1 VGQLTSLI
9 TGKFVAF
16 DSAPLIYYIEE
27 HPEYLAIA
35 DELFGLLDSG
45 AARGMTSVLTLEEV
59 LVKPLREGRTELA
72 DQYRQVLT
80 NSTNI
85 TLQPID
91 ESICETAAR
100 MRARYGWLRT
110 PDALQVA
117 AAIKHQA
124 QVIVTNDDRWQRLT
138 EIEVAILSKFV

>member
-1 VGQLTSLI
+1 MGQLTSLI
-9 TGKFVAF
+9 TGKLVAF

-27 HPEYLAIA
+27 HAEYLAIA

-59 LVKPLREGRTELA
+59 LVKPLKEGRAELA

-85 TLQPID
+85 TLHPSMNQF
-91 ESICETAAR
+91 AR
-100 MRARYGWLRT
+100 PPHECAPPMAGCGHPMRCKSPRLLIIKLR
-110 PDALQVA
+110 
-117 AAIKHQA
+117 
-124 QVIVTNDDRWQRLT
+124 
-138 EIEVAILSKFV
+138 